1 MHYLPLSTPFR
12 LFYRLPSLKQGQTQ
26 IWNLILICGV
36 LSLSELMFLSTSS
49 SKASTSDS
57 FVSHTGEFLS
67 GCDSL
72 AWVTGLRQYKSPSI
86 SSGSICGTTI
96 RRTRETEPGNSKLRT
111 LVLFHLQRSV
121 TAFIPSLIH
130 FYSTWL
136 ILPEELLWVFKSKWS
151 FKPTCWEKF
160 STVPSSIQRV
170 WKDIFWKIHFFLPF
184 HQNFLLVKFLS
195 YKYGSYCWVKSYN
208 IPLFLR

>member
-1 MHYLPLSTPFR
+1 
-12 LFYRLPSLKQGQTQ
+12 
-26 IWNLILICGV
+26 
-36 LSLSELMFLSTSS
+36 MFLSTSS

-67 GCDSL
+67 SCDSL
-72 AWVTGLRQYKSPSI
+72 ARVTGLRQYKSPVI
-86 SSGSICGTTI
+86 SSGSICSTTI
-96 RRTRETEPGNSKLRT
+96 RRTRETEPGNFKLKT

-130 FYSTWL
+130 FYSTCQRNFSESL
-136 ILPEELLWVFKSKWS
+136 KAKWS
-151 FKPTCWEKF
+151 FKPTCWETF

-195 YKYGSYCWVKSYN
+195 YKYGSYFWVKSYN